1 MKVTYQD
8 ELGLIEVK
16 VDEKYGVGFDG
27 TEAYFTDEDGTD
39 YKVNILHLISI
50 VKAE

>member
-1 MKVTYQD
+1 MLVAYQD

-27 TEAYFTDEDGTD
+27 TEAYFTDEDGKD
-39 YKVNILHLISI
+39 YRIDVKYI
-50 VKAE
+50 VGIHKAE